1 MLRFIVLSTLIA
13 LSYGLAV
20 SFNEVKESFEQ
31 FKGDHGVVY
40 ADAREEA
47 QRFKIF
53 AKNFA
58 KIKAHNARAAN
69 GQHSYRLG
77 VNKFADLTH
86 DEFVAKHL
94 GLKGVGPVYAPS
106 VHKKVPK
113 NELPASVDWRS
124 KGAVT
129 GVKDQGGCGSCW
141 AFSTV
146 AAIEGANFL
155 KNGKLVSLSEQNLVD
170 CDRSQDEGCNGGL
183 MDNAFQYVI
192 SNHGIDTEAAYPY
205 AGYDESCRF
214 SAKKVGATISSY
226 ANVTSGDEDALL
238 SAVAQQP
245 VSVAIDA
252 TPVQLYSSGIID
264 SDTECGSAFGQLD
277 HGVTVVGYGTEGS
290 KDYWIVKNSWGK
302 SFGEKGYFRLQR
314 GSNLCGI
321 ATAASYPIV

>member
-31 FKGDHGVVY
+31 FKGDYGVVY
-40 ADAREEA
+40 GDAKEEA
-47 QRFKIF
+47 QRLKIF

-58 KIKAHNARAAN
+58 KIKAHNVRAVN

-106 VHKKVPK
+106 VHEKVPK
-113 NELPASVDWRS
+113 NKLPASVDWRD

-129 GVKDQGGCGSCW
+129 GVKDQGDCGSSW

-155 KNGKLVSLSEQNLVD
+155 KNGKLVSLSEQNLID
-170 CDRSQDEGCNGGL
+170 CDTNIDEGCVGGY
-183 MDNAFQYVI
+183 MPNAYEYVI

-205 AGYDESCRF
+205 VGYGLRCRF

-245 VSVAIDA
+245 VSVSIDA
-252 TPVQLYSSGIID
+252 TPLLQYSSGIID
-264 SDTECGSAFGQLD
+264 SDTECGSTYDMLNY
-277 HGVTVVGYGTEGS
+277 GVTVVGYGTEGS
-290 KDYWIVKNSWGK
+290 KDYWIIKHSWGK